1 MKVIGIDVSKDK
13 LECYDGSISY
23 TIENKKAEVAN
34 FVEKVAQEQARL
46 IYEPTGP
53 YSLLLDFECSK
64 CQIKVYKA
72 NPRDS
77 KHFSE
82 AIKNRNKNDL
92 NDAKMLWDMNKILKE
107 EDFQTLTV
115 SITSQDLEDMLS
127 YYDFIQKQTV
137 AVKNRLESQK
147 LKRNKWIVIQLQK
160 ELFSLERSAK
170 EVLDKMKK
178 AVSKNKN
185 VLSKFSSLKSM
196 KGIKDKTALLL
207 TAIFLKY
214 PNMTAKELV
223 ALSGLDPIEK
233 TSGTSVKKK
242 PKISKKGSI
251 LIRKMLF
258 MPTLSMIRNNQA
270 IRTLYLR
277 LLDKGKSKMT
287 AIVAIMRKVL
297 VIAYALF
304 RKQEMFDEEKYL
316 SIIGGVKK

>member
-1 MKVIGIDVSKDK
+1 
-13 LECYDGSISY
+13 
-23 TIENKKAEVAN
+23 
-34 FVEKVAQEQARL
+34 
-46 IYEPTGP
+46 
-53 YSLLLDFECSK
+53 
-64 CQIKVYKA
+64 
-72 NPRDS
+72 
-77 KHFSE
+77 
-82 AIKNRNKNDL
+82 
-92 NDAKMLWDMNKILKE
+92 MLWDMQKIIKE
-107 EDFQTLTV
+107 EDFQTLTAN
-115 SITSQDLEDMLS
+115 ITSQDLEDMLS

-185 VLSKFSSLKSM
+185 VSSKFSSLKSM

-270 IRTLYLR
+270 IRILYLR

-287 AIVAIMRKVL
+287 AIIAIMRKIL